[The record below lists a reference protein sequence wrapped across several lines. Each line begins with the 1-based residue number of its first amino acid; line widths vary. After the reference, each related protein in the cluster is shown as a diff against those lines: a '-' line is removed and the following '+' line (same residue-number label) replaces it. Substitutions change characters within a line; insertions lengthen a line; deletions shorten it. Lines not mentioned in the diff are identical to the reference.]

1 MASAPSERLL
11 SFRVAGEALAIPA
24 GTVREV
30 IRAPALVRVPHAPG
44 ALAGLGNLRGQVL
57 SVVSLAT
64 LLDRPAGTG
73 KRVIVLDNDQGIGL
87 LVDEVSALIGCEQ
100 AQGSDR
106 IARPIDIAALLDRGF
121 VAATAR
127 KPRQARMA
135 TVEARAVA
143 ADQIILLAFAV
154 AGQEFALPLDQL
166 DEVIRLPE
174 GIALLPQA
182 DDAVVGS
189 AAHRGAL
196 LPLLSLRHLLS
207 LPATAQPAAPRVVVA
222 RLGRHKVGLVV
233 DAVHAILRVGEQ
245 EIDMIPAVLTRGAGE
260 ARIQAVCRLDGG
272 RRLVSLLAANQLL
285 RDDLVARLADDQQG
299 QGGQQEQDAMADA
312 ANDMGVAEQFLLFR
326 IGDDDF
332 GLPVAAV
339 AEVVRMPDSLGTL
352 PRAPKFVEGI
362 MNLRGRAIPVIDQR
376 RRFDAP
382 AEAGQRRRVIIVT
395 LGEMQAGFVVDAVSD
410 VIRVGQAD
418 LQPAPD
424 LGDGAVRIFDRVAT
438 VGAEQRMILLVQ
450 PRELLDRAE
459 KDLLAAMLPGDAS
472 TNS

>member
-73 KRVIVLDNDQGIGL
+73 KRVIVLDNDQGVGL
-87 LVDEVSALIGCEQ
+87 LVDEVSALIDRER

-121 VAATAR
+121 VAAAAR

-135 TVEARAVA
+135 TVEARTVA
-143 ADQIILLAFAV
+143 TDQIILLTFAV

-285 RDDLVARLADDQQG
+285 RDDFVARIVDDQM
-299 QGGQQEQDAMADA
+299 EQDEMADA
-312 ANDMGVAEQFLLFR
+312 ADAGAGANQSGGEQFLLFR
-326 IGDDDF
+326 IGEDHF

-339 AEVVRMPDSLGTL
+339 AEVVRMPETLGSL

-362 MNLRGRAIPVIDQR
+362 MNLRGQAIAVIDQR

-382 AEAGQRRRVIIVT
+382 AEAGQRRRVIIVG

-459 KDLLAAMLPGDAS
+459 QDLLAAMLPGDAS